1 MYPLFFTLLI
11 LTGTNHLWGEEA
23 APMHWSFDRQDSQGF
38 ISQSGSAAF
47 SLLRQAEQIDGVS
60 GKAVRLSRLDA
71 LRYEDARDVV
81 GDGTFSIQFWIKLE
95 WTSQRYRHGDV
106 LNFITQSE
114 EHPWIWRVG
123 FQQVTQR
130 QLPRGALPLILRL
143 GEEFTTDQQPVLIE
157 PWQWTHVAFV
167 GTGSGVEIYR
177 NGGFLGTLNY
187 GEQGLPA
194 PAHTVGTLQV
204 NGSLNYDV
212 ITDKVG
218 LDRASLRTGVWENDM
233 RFDELIIADNP
244 VRPEIHFPT
253 ELRTPP
259 AVGKLENELNN
270 LQIDPRDRFVI
281 AALIRQARQI
291 DNGADTQELRAALIE
306 RIGAAVQSVRQGHSA
321 LHSQRGHIK
330 LSYWSNVDQSEQ
342 FYEVY
347 VPNSWQGNSPVPLV
361 VALHGGGE
369 DETVLFE
376 RYTLEE
382 RAEEKGWIV
391 VCPYGR
397 GQVGYRAAG
406 QQDILDVVAQVQ
418 HQWPIDTKRI
428 YGVGHSMGAAGTL
441 RLASDKPDFYAAVA
455 PIASPWSSD
464 ALEALRELPTY
475 WIIGDKDFLFPRM
488 EPQLAAIEAFVKRT
502 GAPHITQVLAG
513 YDHGGF
519 LDFDFPTVVEVS
531 LPSIFDFFAKHHR

>member
-1 MYPLFFTLLI
+1 MYLLFFTLLI
-11 LTGTNHLWGEEA
+11 LTGTDHLWGEEA

-38 ISQSGSAAF
+38 ISQSGAAAF
-47 SLLRQAEQIDGVS
+47 NLLRQAEQVNGVS

-244 VRPEIHFPT
+244 VRPEIRFPT
-253 ELRTPP
+253 ALRTPP

-306 RIGAAVQSVRQGHSA
+306 RIGAALQSVRQGHSA

-418 HQWPIDTKRI
+418 HQWPINTKRI

-455 PIASPWSSD
+455 PIASPWNPD

-488 EPQLAAIEAFVKRT
+488 KPQLAAIEAFVKRT